1 MTTLSLRLTT
11 NGGKFKGRLVVECAT
26 RENEKTL
33 KRHYKI
39 VQGLQSP
46 LYTPE
51 CWNEKEGLFISGPN
65 AVQNNHVVKLLLDE
79 LQEFIDTGAYM
90 DGRQLYDAYDYSKT
104 HPEAAPSATFG
115 EFLESVMTKLKTE
128 GRSSN
133 IEQYTTL
140 YHALTGVNKKI
151 VNRPKHFTPAMYN
164 GIRIFDIPLRAI
176 SNRHFIAFGEW
187 IKETK
192 NGAGYRNLMTTFKA
206 VISRAHQQELTNN
219 VLTYKFKA
227 YMPIKTLSGK
237 TAKEKIRAKGQ
248 SVTILTEDEFAAFEQ
263 FDILR
268 IAPPQQRFRELLQ
281 IYKDLVLLLYYTRS
295 RPADVISL
303 HHGKEYDEESHTIV
317 YTPRKLASRINS
329 KGRPCCVTLRLPGP
343 AIDIINRY
351 KGRSRGGYLLPL
363 PMNEREWDIP
373 TEFPTWYVRVK
384 NVEQRINQYLKKI
397 AVALNL
403 EVKDL
408 SLYDFRHSAITHA
421 IRAGENV
428 FMEAQQAGTSVNNI
442 EKYYYNAV
450 R

>member
-1 MTTLSLRLTT
+1 M
-11 NGGKFKGRLVVECAT
+11 
-26 RENEKTL
+26 
-33 KRHYKI
+33 
-39 VQGLQSP
+39 QGLQSP
-46 LYTPE
+46 IYSPE
-51 CWNEKEGLFISGPN
+51 SWNEKEGLFISGPN

-79 LQEFIDTGAYM
+79 LQEFIDTGAYK
-90 DGRQLYDAYDYSKT
+90 DGRQLYDAYDYSKA

-115 EFLESVMTKLKTE
+115 EFLESVITKLKTE

-151 VNRPKHFTPAMYN
+151 VNRPRHFTPAMYN
-164 GIRIFDIPLRAI
+164 GQRIFDIPLRAI

-187 IKETK
+187 IKEAK

-206 VISRAHQQELTNN
+206 VVSKAHQQELTSN

-227 YMPIKTLSGK
+227 YMPVKTLSGQ

-268 IAPPQQRFRELLQ
+268 IAPPQQRFQELLQ
-281 IYKDLVLLLYYTRS
+281 IYKDLILLLYYTRS

-303 HHGKEYDEESHTIV
+303 RHGKEYDEESHTIV
-317 YTPRKLASRINS
+317 YTPRKLISRINA
-329 KGRPCCVTLRLPGP
+329 KGRPCCVTLRLPKP

-351 KGRSRGGYLLPL
+351 KGQSRGGYLLPL

-421 IRAGENV
+421 VRAGENV
-428 FMEAQQAGTSVNNI
+428 FMVAQQAGTSVNNI
-442 EKYYYNAV
+442 EKYYYNSI